1 MPIKMNE
8 SNTISLTPEKC
19 GVSSWLKT
27 PKTVH
32 IVLGPAMSGP
42 TIVCKFVSRLDS
54 DTFAKIQK
62 LAKDAFIEA
71 FRPDNLYEDDEE
83 GDEFGFIVDSDGII
97 VKTRGYSDRYQ
108 CYFTNDLTH
117 ISSPY
122 VECVMQTSDDWEQLS
137 YFDKTLKWA
146 CELDECVKDVIFKNK
161 VQLPK

>member
-1 MPIKMNE
+1 MSE
-8 SNTISLTPEKC
+8 QY
-19 GVSSWLKT
+19 GVSAWLKT

-42 TIVCKFVSRLDS
+42 TIVCKFVSRLDL

-71 FRPDNLYEDDEE
+71 FRPDNLYENDE

-97 VKTRGYSDRYQ
+97 VKTRGYNDRYQ
-108 CYFTNDLTH
+108 CYFTKDLKH

-137 YFDKTLKWA
+137 EFDKTLKWA

-161 VQLPK
+161 VKLQK

>member
-1 MPIKMNE
+1 MSE
-8 SNTISLTPEKC
+8 QY
-19 GVSSWLKT
+19 GVSAWLKT

-42 TIVCKFVSRLDS
+42 TIVCKFVSRSDS

-71 FRPDNLYEDDEE
+71 FRPDNLYENDE

-108 CYFTNDLTH
+108 CYFTKDLKH
-117 ISSPY
+117 IASPY

-137 YFDKTLKWA
+137 DFDKTLKWA

-161 VQLPK
+161 AQLPK

>member
-1 MPIKMNE
+1 MSE
-8 SNTISLTPEKC
+8 SNTISLTPEQC
-19 GVSSWLKT
+19 GVSSWFKT

-62 LAKDAFIEA
+62 LAKDAFIDA
-71 FRPDNLYEDDEE
+71 FRPDNLYEDDE

-108 CYFTNDLTH
+108 CYFTNDLKH

-137 YFDKTLKWA
+137 EFDKTLKWA

-161 VQLPK
+161 VKLQK